1 MNNNDIVVIYQEVG
15 KEPKI
20 QKIKNDI
27 CEFENILGGKVDVI
41 PYEDISVICRAD
53 RKNLKPN
60 IYINSKFLSIGE
72 SIRGN
77 IIISCQNN
85 NAFKSLTKKQAMKC
99 TEFLKR
105 SSFNYDNFDAIRRY
119 KTNKVKKQFIAEKT
133 IGDDDV
139 TSTANN
145 LSQNINNT
153 ETLQMILAIQNA
165 ILQFI
170 KNSEN

>member
-1 MNNNDIVVIYQEVG
+1 MIYANLKKYQSG
-15 KEPKI
+15 K
-20 QKIKNDI
+20 
-27 CEFENILGGKVDVI
+27 FDVI
-41 PYEDISVICRAD
+41 PYEDIAIICRKE

-85 NAFKSLTKKQAMKC
+85 NAFKSLTKKQAIKC
-99 TEFLKR
+99 IEFLKR
-105 SSFNYDNFDAIRRY
+105 SSFNYDNFDDIKKY
-119 KTNKVKKQFIAEKT
+119 ISNNKLKNKNQFIIEKT
-133 IGDDDV
+133 IVDNE
-139 TSTANN
+139 TSNN
-145 LSQNINNT
+145 SNNNS

-165 ILQFI
+165 ILKFI